1 MLAARRGL
9 GKSCVLAAGTA
20 SLLPRCVEPDA
31 ERYRDIELGDA
42 AHEGNTNAP
51 RATHARRP
59 PQSTSLAA
67 EHPAYRARKVGI
79 EQAFLALG
87 IGPNQPDAALLQVA
101 HGPREVG
108 DSDDGH
114 GLDGTGSHLG
124 HRRVD
129 ADRAILRNDHRV
141 DAKRV
146 RAAQTCAQVVR
157 IGHAVEQQQQ
167 RRSGHRIE
175 DLFEGLAELLALD
188 LSDDALMDFAV
199 CQLGEAR
206 IVDRVN
212 VDAERLRELDDLTGA
227 AVLARRRD
235 VNCLHA
241 LRALAEP
248 RRDSMESDQIARS
261 SHERLVTVAMG
272 AAMALTAR
280 SLGRGSG

>member
-20 SLLPRCVEPDA
+20 SLLPRCVEADA
-31 ERYRDIELGDA
+31 GSYRDIERCDA
-42 AHEGNTNAP
+42 AHERNADAP
-51 RATHARRP
+51 VAKLARQP

-67 EHPAYRARKVGI
+67 EDPAYRARKVGI

-87 IGPNQPDAALLQVA
+87 VGPNQPDAALLQVA
-101 HGPREVG
+101 HGAREVG
-108 DSDDGH
+108 DGDDGH

-129 ADRAILRNDHRV
+129 ADRAILGNDHRV

-146 RAAQTCAQVVR
+146 GTAQTRAQIVR

-167 RRSGHRIE
+167 RRSGQRAE
-175 DLFEGLAELLALD
+175 DLFEGLSQLLALD
-188 LSDDALMDFAV
+188 LCDDALMDFAV
-199 CQLGEAR
+199 CKLGETR
-206 IVDRVN
+206 IVDRMN

-235 VNCLHA
+235 VNRLDTF
-241 LRALAEP
+241 RALAQP
-248 RRDSMESDQIARS
+248 RRDSMESDQITRS
-261 SHERLVTVAMG
+261 SHERLVAGVIS
-272 AAMALTAR
+272 LTTR
-280 SLGRGSG
+280 SLGPGWV